1 MPSPANFIDA
11 NRPRGLTRDSACSSS
26 CCGNGWDRPCPW
38 LRNISRSLLQAPKV
52 YFTDTGLV
60 KGDGGVRFENAV
72 AVMLRKQVHHL
83 VDTRGCDA
91 GLHYIRTKDGA
102 EVDFSLSLE
111 GSLSHLVE
119 CKLADSSPHRAL
131 SRFALQFPEA
141 EAVQLVRDARQQEQ
155 RGAVAV
161 MPAGEW
167 LAHLPV

>member
-1 MPSPANFIDA
+1 M
-11 NRPRGLTRDSACSSS
+11 
-26 CCGNGWDRPCPW
+26 
-38 LRNISRSLLQAPKV
+38 
-52 YFTDTGLV
+52 
-60 KGDGGVRFENAV
+60 RFENAV

-131 SRFALQFPEA
+131 SRFARQFPEA

-155 RGAVAV
+155 REAVSV
-161 MPAGEW
+161 VPAGEW
-167 LAHLPV
+167 LARLPV

>member
-1 MPSPANFIDA
+1 M
-11 NRPRGLTRDSACSSS
+11 
-26 CCGNGWDRPCPW
+26 
-38 LRNISRSLLQAPKV
+38 

-60 KGDGGVRFENAV
+60 KGDASVRFENAV
-72 AVMLRKQVHHL
+72 AEMLCKQVHHL
-83 VDTRGCDA
+83 VDTSGCDA

-111 GSLSHLVE
+111 GSLSYLVE

-155 RGAVAV
+155 RGAVSV
-161 MPAGEW
+161 VPAGEW
-167 LAHLPV
+167 LARLPV

>member
-1 MPSPANFIDA
+1 M
-11 NRPRGLTRDSACSSS
+11 
-26 CCGNGWDRPCPW
+26 
-38 LRNISRSLLQAPKV
+38 

-60 KGDGGVRFENAV
+60 KGDAGVRFENAV

-119 CKLADSSPHRAL
+119 CKLAESSPRRAL
-131 SRFALQFPEA
+131 SRFALQFP
-141 EAVQLVRDARQQEQ
+141 
-155 RGAVAV
+155 
-161 MPAGEW
+161 
-167 LAHLPV
+167 

>member
-1 MPSPANFIDA
+1 
-11 NRPRGLTRDSACSSS
+11 
-26 CCGNGWDRPCPW
+26 
-38 LRNISRSLLQAPKV
+38 
-52 YFTDTGLV
+52 
-60 KGDGGVRFENAV
+60 
-72 AVMLRKQVHHL
+72 MLRKQVHHL
-83 VDTRGCDA
+83 VHTRGCDA
-91 GLHYIRTKDGA
+91 GPHYIRTKDGA

-111 GSLSHLVE
+111 GSLTHLVE

-131 SRFALQFPEA
+131 SRFVRQFPEA

>member
-1 MPSPANFIDA
+1 MYVVIVEQ
-11 NRPRGLTRDSACSSS
+11 
-26 CCGNGWDRPCPW
+26 PW
-38 LRNISRSLLQAPKV
+38 HRNIARSLQQAPKV

-60 KGDGGVRFENAV
+60 MGDAGVRFENAV

-102 EVDFSLSLE
+102 EVDFSLM

-119 CKLADSSPHRAL
+119 CKLTDSSPHRAL

-141 EAVQLVRDARQQEQ
+141 EAVQLVRDARQQE
-155 RGAVAV
+155 RPGAVSV
-161 MPAGEW
+161 VPAGEW
-167 LAHLPV
+167 LARLAV